1 MLPSLSPLA
10 EEKLGASLMQWKE
23 REMQPHDSWKQT
35 TRSKCIFG
43 FCSFIHF
50 YVKIINQS
58 DSLSYSLS
66 SLLHFASWRLSWRA
80 GWRDYDRRLSV
91 CLSRLCERRRFR
103 CVLRQLVCFYFI
115 LFLNTWQLFTVN
127 DRNVRVLPLW
137 CNRRESGSWR
147 RAHLQRKPR
156 RRGTAEPSRQ
166 TGVLV
171 KPFPFI
177 PVHPKHQHTL

>member
-1 MLPSLSPLA
+1 MIP
-10 EEKLGASLMQWKE
+10 E
-23 REMQPHDSWKQT
+23 KQT

-50 YVKIINQS
+50 YIKIINQS
-58 DSLSYSLS
+58 PALPS
-66 SLLHFASWRLSWRA
+66 FASWRLSWRA

-91 CLSRLCERRRFR
+91 CLSPLCERNSG
-103 CVLRQLVCFYFI
+103 LRGFAVSWGSLYVSI

-127 DRNVRVLPLW
+127 NRNVRVLPLW
-137 CNRRESGSWR
+137 CNRWESGSWR

-156 RRGTAEPSRQ
+156 RRGKAEPSRE

-177 PVHPKHQHTL
+177 PVHPKHQHTLWIQ

>member
-1 MLPSLSPLA
+1 MGLDLGAQQFTCQLHHLTLLSSRIMLPSLSPLA

-91 CLSRLCERRRFR
+91 CLSRLCERSSGLGGFA
-103 CVLRQLVCFYFI
+103 VSWGSLYVSI
-115 LFLNTWQLFTVN
+115 LFHFLIR
-127 DRNVRVLPLW
+127 DS
-137 CNRRESGSWR
+137 C
-147 RAHLQRKPR
+147 LQ
-156 RRGTAEPSRQ
+156 
-166 TGVLV
+166 
-171 KPFPFI
+171 
-177 PVHPKHQHTL
+177 

>member
-1 MLPSLSPLA
+1 MFARFPQRIFYLVTGRQRKQGEVVLGEKVRIQQWDWTSVHNSLPASYTTWRLSSRIMLPSLSPLA

-66 SLLHFASWRLSWRA
+66 SLLHFAPLTSVMA
-80 GWRDYDRRLSV
+80 GRVKGLWQEAF
-91 CLSRLCERRRFR
+91 CLFVSFMWTKEVSLCPEAACMF
-103 CVLRQLVCFYFI
+103 LFYFI
-115 LFLNTWQLFTVN
+115 F
-127 DRNVRVLPLW
+127 
-137 CNRRESGSWR
+137 
-147 RAHLQRKPR
+147 
-156 RRGTAEPSRQ
+156 
-166 TGVLV
+166 
-171 KPFPFI
+171 
-177 PVHPKHQHTL
+177 

>member
-1 MLPSLSPLA
+1 MFARFPQRIFYLVTGRQRKQGEVVLGEKVRIQQWDWTSVHNSLPASYTTWRLSSRIMLPSLSPLA

-66 SLLHFASWRLSWRA
+66 SLLHFRPSP
-80 GWRDYDRRLSV
+80 RDVCHGGQGEGIMTGGFLFV
-91 CLSRLCERRRFR
+91 CLVYVNEGGFAVSWGSLY
-103 CVLRQLVCFYFI
+103 VSI
-115 LFLNTWQLFTVN
+115 LFHFLIR
-127 DRNVRVLPLW
+127 DS
-137 CNRRESGSWR
+137 C
-147 RAHLQRKPR
+147 LQ
-156 RRGTAEPSRQ
+156 
-166 TGVLV
+166 
-171 KPFPFI
+171 
-177 PVHPKHQHTL
+177 